1 MATKHQI
8 EKKSVIFSLGRIYM
22 GYLFIWI
29 CPYSHHYCQE
39 KKNCSQGNCRHVLCS
54 GGGVFVTTANEKKE
68 KNYNLR
74 NVQRCD
80 VSLHDKTQLDFVT
93 RNSIMFYMS
102 GNHSV
107 KSRQIEFLNENGR
120 KSTKKKR
127 RRRTKPYV
135 CSRQTAINHLDAI

>member
-1 MATKHQI
+1 M
-8 EKKSVIFSLGRIYM
+8 
-22 GYLFIWI
+22 
-29 CPYSHHYCQE
+29 
-39 KKNCSQGNCRHVLCS
+39 
-54 GGGVFVTTANEKKE
+54 FVTTANEKKE

-80 VSLHDKTQLDFVT
+80 VPLHDKTQLDFVT

-120 KSTKKKR
+120 KSKKKKTNKTLCLLSANSYQPFGCDLR
-127 RRRTKPYV
+127 DRMHAKLFCMV
-135 CSRQTAINHLDAI
+135 NE